1 MVEAPNSLTY
11 ACVVSRESIRI
22 ALTLVTCFY
31 QKLRLCSCGTKPQH
45 SGSHQYQWL
54 HDDIIMRTPMSL

>member
-1 MVEAPNSLTY
+1 MPHGVLNQDGDFSGKACLVAGGNMVEAPNSLTY

-31 QKLRLCSCGTKPQH
+31 QKLRLCSCGT
-45 SGSHQYQWL
+45 
-54 HDDIIMRTPMSL
+54 